1 MAKQVNAILPGV
13 DVMQARAYLGR
24 LMLRRILACLALIT
38 GLAAIGTPVEV
49 RATTAASQQVETCS
63 IAATQAQQLPGVVS
77 QQREALSGRKVRA
90 EKCPPRRSVLIYIPT
105 IQWGPDRAL
114 E

>member
-1 MAKQVNAILPGV
+1 MARQVNAILPGV
-13 DVMQARAYLGR
+13 DVMQARAYLSR

-38 GLAAIGTPVEV
+38 GLAAIGTPAEL
-49 RATTAASQQVETCS
+49 RATTAASQQVETCT
-63 IAATQAQQLPGVVS
+63 IAAAQAQQLPGAVS
-77 QQREALSGRKVRA
+77 QQRQALSGRKVRA
-90 EKCPPRRSVLIYIPT
+90 EKCRPRRSVQIYIPT

>member
-38 GLAAIGTPVEV
+38 GLAAIGTPAEL
-49 RATTAASQQVETCS
+49 RATTASQQVETCT
-63 IAATQAQQLPGVVS
+63 IAAAQAQQLPGAVS
-77 QQREALSGRKVRA
+77 QQRQALSGRKVRA